1 METCFHIL
9 KTPETCEDGKLSWQP
24 VTCDNYFLTGDNF
37 QANEMFVVRIWSLLP
52 GTPAWRTSHGTL
64 LSFTFEPQPFY
75 RRRFYIPCVHL
86 QGCNKGLEGKV
97 GAIRLGTHASTIFT
111 QRHGSWRREI
121 NGVGEGGDH
130 QVWAS
135 GAWGQWV
142 AGCLSMSLR
151 RWLCACA
158 ADEMGQPVLL
168 RGRLRG
174 QWVGGRVE

>member
-1 METCFHIL
+1 MTTCNV
-9 KTPETCEDGKLSWQP
+9 WQL
-24 VTCDNYFLTGDNF
+24 FLDRWQFSGEWN
-37 QANEMFVVRIWSLLP
+37 VRGQDLIP
-52 GTPAWRTSHGTL
+52 PAGTPAWRTSHGTL